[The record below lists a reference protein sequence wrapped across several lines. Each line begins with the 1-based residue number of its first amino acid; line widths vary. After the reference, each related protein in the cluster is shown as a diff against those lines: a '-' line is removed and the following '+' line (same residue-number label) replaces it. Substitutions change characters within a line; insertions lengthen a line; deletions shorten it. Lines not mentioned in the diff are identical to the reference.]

1 MTAPFLF
8 VLMVL
13 GSTDVIKVK
22 QARSTKHKSRKE
34 KRRSYAKLQP
44 EIFKHVFNPKLIVSR
59 AS

>member
-8 VLMVL
+8 ALMVL

-44 EIFKHVFNPKLIVSR
+44 ENVFNPKLIVSR

>member
-1 MTAPFLF
+1 MKTEMTAPFLF
-8 VLMVL
+8 ALMVL

-44 EIFKHVFNPKLIVSR
+44 EKTDC
-59 AS
+59 